1 MPIEIKSTIEL
12 PALVSF
18 GQVQG
23 AILEQ
28 GFDSAYFYD
37 SGDPVNFLFY
47 MDLERYPHVV
57 LVFSA
62 YELAPHTVPASQWPD
77 SNFDKPDG
85 QYGRVLNKDEIH
97 RTVEIGKGE

>member
-1 MPIEIKSTIEL
+1 MPIEIKAAIEL

-18 GQVQG
+18 EQVRS

-28 GFDSAYFYD
+28 GYQSTYFYD

-47 MDLERYPHVV
+47 MDLECYPHVV

-62 YELAPHTVPASQWPD
+62 YELAPHTVPASQWAD

-85 QYGRVLNKDEIH
+85 QYILVLNKDEIH
-97 RTVEIGKGE
+97 ITVEIGKE